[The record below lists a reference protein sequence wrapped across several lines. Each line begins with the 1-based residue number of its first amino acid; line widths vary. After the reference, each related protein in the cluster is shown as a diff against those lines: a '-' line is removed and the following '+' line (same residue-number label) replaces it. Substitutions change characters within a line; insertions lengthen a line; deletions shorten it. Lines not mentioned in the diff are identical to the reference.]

1 MEEGLELLRQAA
13 SLPHGDYRPVMYLAC
28 HAAEAGL
35 IDEAQKAAAKL
46 LALKPDFTLELFET
60 KLSAHIHSDVVQRN
74 MNSLSRLD
82 LPK

>member
-1 MEEGLELLRQAA
+1 MPPKLFSESEIQAVA
-13 SLPHGDYRPVMYLAC
+13 EVRGPVMYLAC

-46 LALKPDFTLELFET
+46 LELKPDFTLELFET

-74 MNSLSRLD
+74 MKKLSRLD